1 MRRLSLSSLALL
13 SLLGLAGCGDEEPIE
28 PLADFRYTIGCGGRS
43 GCFSKDRDIN
53 GFNNEGGVTVS
64 CTAGSSAMGSTLAF
78 RLSALDPVD
87 MRTRFSIALSN
98 VIWNESTGLPV
109 GTSGQVTVTEG
120 GNTYVGTVS
129 GGTPS
134 IEAPC
139 QVSNLEK
146 TMDEVG
152 NPQIEG
158 DILCGAQADKMIG
171 LEQRG
176 AMTIRRDL
184 YVPESETGPAHFRI
198 VLCDGLPIPE

>member
-129 GGTPS
+129 GGTPMTFALRQS
-134 IEAPC
+134 GAAFNTAFSGSSGGVCRPNYI
-139 QVSNLEK
+139 LLL
-146 TMDEVG
+146 TD
-152 NPQIEG
+152 G
-158 DILCGAQADKMIG
+158 DPNGGSL
-171 LEQRG
+171 R
-176 AMTIRRDL
+176 T
-184 YVPESETGPAHFRI
+184 SER
-198 VLCDGLPIPE
+198 